1 MIHRVL
7 EVYEENRYLAL
18 SRGFIVIKHED
29 ETLGEVPLD
38 DIGVLLLSAQ
48 SVVLSKNILNALTER
63 GCITILCGKNYAPQ
77 SMVLPIASHYL
88 FAKIIKNQIEAS
100 VPLKK
105 RIWQQ
110 IVIRK
115 IKNQAQV
122 LHMDGKEENAKLI
135 DKISSLVKSGDPDN
149 REAYAAKVYWKALFG
164 KDFLR
169 DKNEEGI
176 NSLLN
181 YGYAVMRAAMARA
194 VCSAGLLPSLGIH
207 HNNNLNQFCL
217 VDDLFEIYRP
227 FVDFTAAKLQKE
239 DKKTLTPEVKKRLA
253 DVLWIKLHTA
263 EGNSPAFQSM
273 QYMANAYARALENKK
288 PDIELPLWDGDENAR
303 FDFE

>member
-105 RIWQQ
+105 RIWQ
-110 IVIRK
+110 
-115 IKNQAQV
+115 
-122 LHMDGKEENAKLI
+122 
-135 DKISSLVKSGDPDN
+135 
-149 REAYAAKVYWKALFG
+149 
-164 KDFLR
+164 
-169 DKNEEGI
+169 
-176 NSLLN
+176 
-181 YGYAVMRAAMARA
+181 
-194 VCSAGLLPSLGIH
+194 
-207 HNNNLNQFCL
+207 
-217 VDDLFEIYRP
+217 
-227 FVDFTAAKLQKE
+227 
-239 DKKTLTPEVKKRLA
+239 
-253 DVLWIKLHTA
+253 
-263 EGNSPAFQSM
+263 
-273 QYMANAYARALENKK
+273 
-288 PDIELPLWDGDENAR
+288 
-303 FDFE
+303 